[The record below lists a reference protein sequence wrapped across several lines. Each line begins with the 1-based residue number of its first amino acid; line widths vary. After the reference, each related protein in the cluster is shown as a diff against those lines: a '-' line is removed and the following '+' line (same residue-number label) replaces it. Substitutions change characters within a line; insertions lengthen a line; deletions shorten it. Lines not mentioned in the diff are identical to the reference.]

1 MTNPRNSVKEI
12 IAGEPRNLVLN
23 FYHLFCYFLVF
34 ILSYIVCIHYK
45 NHKSVFGFVVSLV
58 AI

>member
-23 FYHLFCYFLVF
+23 FYHLFCYF
-34 ILSYIVCIHYK
+34 
-45 NHKSVFGFVVSLV
+45 FGFHLVLYSLHSLQKS
-58 AI
+58 